1 MHILCAY
8 TDQKLAQQGQKNSTS
23 VFTALTTFRIS
34 GTWLTCCCTMHMV
47 ANRVAGMV
55 ANMVADKEVDQ
66 VADKVAGHGCWL
78 IGPKLFRP
86 KPYLTCVSTKPCEFI
101 QRIFCSGV
109 RWHH

>member
-1 MHILCAY
+1 ML
-8 TDQKLAQQGQKNSTS
+8 L
-23 VFTALTTFRIS
+23 
-34 GTWLTCCCTMHMV
+34 HMV
-47 ANRVAGMV
+47 ANKVAGMV
-55 ANMVADKEVDQ
+55 VDMGADKKFVFLFLTDMELDMVADKEVDQ